1 VRFAVY
7 IRLTSFAWLFAS
19 ALCAENLP
27 ISVYESPKLGK
38 IEYTLIK
45 NADSNETV
53 VLENGLAA
61 PLKTW
66 EKIIPQI
73 SKKAT
78 VFAYNRPGYGESD
91 KPQTPRDAQNVTAEL
106 REILAG
112 VGLKPP
118 YIMAGFSLG
127 GLYAQYF
134 ARRYPE
140 EIKALLLIDSTHPKQ
155 FSSKGAIENWPLI
168 ARGWVLLGLNK
179 AQKEELYAVE
189 KSGEQILAL
198 PTVTK
203 KPMTILSA
211 AEPSMSKSELADHT
225 MGLKKDFKLLY
236 PEAKQIWI
244 EGGHNIPIEKP
255 EVILLEMDDIFGF
268 LGR

>member
-1 VRFAVY
+1 M
-7 IRLTSFAWLFAS
+7 W
-19 ALCAENLP
+19 
-27 ISVYESPKLGK
+27 
-38 IEYTLIK
+38 
-45 NADSNETV
+45 
-53 VLENGLAA
+53 
-61 PLKTW
+61 
-66 EKIIPQI
+66 
-73 SKKAT
+73 
-78 VFAYNRPGYGESD
+78 
-91 KPQTPRDAQNVTAEL
+91 
-106 REILAG
+106 
-112 VGLKPP
+112 
-118 YIMAGFSLG
+118 
-127 GLYAQYF
+127 
-134 ARRYPE
+134 
-140 EIKALLLIDSTHPKQ
+140 
-155 FSSKGAIENWPLI
+155 
-168 ARGWVLLGLNK
+168 LGLNK

-255 EVILLEMDDIFGF
+255 EVILLEMDDILGF

>member
-1 VRFAVY
+1 MRRAVC
-7 IRLTSFAWLFAS
+7 IKLASFALLFVS
-19 ALCAENLP
+19 ALCAENLS
-27 ISVYESPKLGK
+27 ISIYESPKLGK
-38 IEYTLIK
+38 IEYALIK

-53 VLENGLAA
+53 ILENGLAA

-78 VFAYNRPGYGESD
+78 VFAYNRPGYGESH
-91 KPQTPRDAQNVTAEL
+91 KPQTLRDAQNVTAEL

-127 GLYAQYF
+127 GLYSQYF

-140 EIKALLLIDSTHPKQ
+140 ETKALLLIDSTHPKQ

-168 ARGWVLLGLNK
+168 AKGWVWLGLNK

-203 KPMTILSA
+203 KPITILSA
-211 AEPSMSKSELADHT
+211 AEPSMNKSELADHT
-225 MGLKKDFKLLY
+225 MGLKKDFKTLY

-255 EVILLEMDDIFGF
+255 EVILLEIDNI
-268 LGR
+268 LESLRR